1 MKLRNR
7 EELESIKNTL
17 EMAKESVRKLE
28 YRSIEIINIMTERKR
43 TEKIC
48 RTSVINI
55 KQSNILGV
63 SPTKTLKITCR
74 FLFSNFFKPKIKR
87 KILKATRGM

>member
-28 YRSIEIINIMTERKR
+28 YRSIEIINIIINIMTERK
-43 TEKIC
+43 
-48 RTSVINI
+48 TSVINI